1 MTAFSPLLC
10 LRKVFCSHF
19 TAGHKNR
26 GKLLESTPGLSV
38 NIVSQTQ
45 NWNIQLYIFCWILSL
60 QSTSKVK
67 FTWMIPDLVTS
78 VLAGGTCPVSR
89 GGDSGMEELFL
100 TVTMTRSW
108 PAPPV
113 WPPPPAS
120 LSSGLESPENW
131 KEKIFALKS
140 FYRNY
145 ANSKREGTIKFKILN
160 PISLKLNVILNHLQQ
175 TRFTNPDKTL

>member
-1 MTAFSPLLC
+1 MFVSFDMTAFSPLLWEKC
-10 LRKVFCSHF
+10 FAATSQPGIKIEENFLKVRQVCQSIFNAELNH
-19 TAGHKNR
+19 
-26 GKLLESTPGLSV
+26 ST
-38 NIVSQTQ
+38 
-45 NWNIQLYIFCWILSL
+45 YIFCWVLSM
-60 QSTSKVK
+60 QSMSKVK

-89 GGDSGMEELFL
+89 GGDRGMEELFL

-113 WPPPPAS
+113 WPPPTPAS

-145 ANSKREGTIKFKILN
+145 ANIKREGTI
-160 PISLKLNVILNHLQQ
+160 SLK
-175 TRFTNPDKTL
+175 F